1 MSGRGRG
8 EGARRGPPPPLGRFA
23 GRPQKACVYNMKKLL
38 STFPSTFKK
47 KKKLLWLRLG
57 VLDVKRL
64 PTYDTVELEKS
75 RVL

>member
-47 KKKLLWLRLG
+47 KKKTALAASRRSRCEE
-57 VLDVKRL
+57 VADV
-64 PTYDTVELEKS
+64 
-75 RVL
+75 